1 MKGAGKR
8 LISCDF
14 SSGQTSRRQV
24 DFSLWNLKR
33 QGHAGL
39 ANQPD
44 LPFARLQTALR
55 LRPRRALS
63 SAEATDETTQV
74 LTTGNSPTALF
85 RF

>member
-1 MKGAGKR
+1 MKLETA
-8 LISCDF
+8 
-14 SSGQTSRRQV
+14 
-24 DFSLWNLKR
+24 
-33 QGHAGL
+33 GHAGL

-63 SAEATDETTQV
+63 SAEATDEATEV
-74 LTTGNSPTALF
+74 PLADNSSAALF